1 MTEQPFTDH
10 FGLTRV
16 GQGES
21 ISKNGNAA
29 LDLDRVTI
37 DDLLWALS
45 QHSHGGS
52 TALADPTGPPTLT
65 SAGSGGSL
73 PPDTTYYYRVSYLDK
88 WGLETA
94 ASDEASIT
102 TGTSLDPPV
111 GPSLLTDTSGG
122 TLAPGLYTYGITAL
136 TDDGGETTL
145 SPISSVRIPAG
156 TVTNRVYL
164 TFPPLPAGAVAF
176 NVYRARPGQS
186 SLYFLMEATDG
197 DPVYDTGGNE
207 DATVRPP
214 RFNTTNESNT
224 VTITLPDGALPDG
237 ATSWNVYRSE
247 DPGVYDGQNLVHTV
261 VEGATETSTDVR
273 IDWVDDGDL
282 LDQGM
287 PREVSATVGDGVPL
301 GSSSTTTTTTSSPPS
316 PLNIIATPARG
327 TLNWSFN
334 LPGAITPRVYT
345 KTITLNDITPT
356 GITAYF
362 LTPPAVTQGSTQ
374 TMLVNFTDSAA
385 TPNTVSLPVNNTSG
399 YYTVS
404 YPLTGLLYLEAENG
418 VRSSVST
425 MMIYNDRTASNGQAV
440 SVTTGGNYI
449 DFACG
454 ILDAGL
460 YSPAV
465 SLRVDPASA
474 TPAND
479 LDIQVLNTDTNTIL
493 SEVTATAVRQ
503 TGDVYYWVP
512 GGQFTAPGGANI
524 TVRFTK
530 ALNDA
535 AQYYVDQF
543 RVEASLYTLQAGT
556 ITCSTS
562 VVDPPLPAST
572 PAPTGNKALIWGTRQ
587 IVFRS
592 GATPFLTTT
601 ANVTTGDA
609 GIEPVN
615 IVRSATPGAWLTV
628 SPSTGNTPATFTFTA
643 DATGLTPGLYV
654 DTVQVQ
660 DAASTPT
667 YSTDTISVAFI
678 VPSTN
683 FGSDAQVTLWY

>member
-1 MTEQPFTDH
+1 MSEQPFTDH

-21 ISKNGNAA
+21 VTKNGNAA
-29 LDLDRVTI
+29 LDLDRITI
-37 DDLLWALS
+37 DDLIWALA
-45 QHSHGGS
+45 QHSHTG
-52 TALADPTGPPTLT
+52 TDALADPTGPPTLT

-94 ASDEASIT
+94 ASDEATIT
-102 TGTSLDPPV
+102 TGTSIDPPV
-111 GPSLLTDTSGG
+111 GPSLLTDSSGG

-145 SPISSVRIPAG
+145 SPPSSVRIPAG

-176 NVYRARPGQS
+176 NVYRSRPGQS
-186 SLYFLMEATDG
+186 SLYYLMEATNG
-197 DPVYDTGGNE
+197 DPIYDVGSNE

-224 VTITLPDGALPDG
+224 VTVTLPGAVLPDG
-237 ATSWNVYRSE
+237 ATSWRVYRSE

-273 IDWVDDGDL
+273 IDWVDVGDV

-287 PREVSATVGDGVPL
+287 PREISSTVGDGVPL
-301 GSSSTTTTTTSSPPS
+301 GSSTTTTSPTSPTGS
-316 PLNIIATPARG
+316 LNIVAQPARG
-327 TLNWSFN
+327 SLNWSVN
-334 LPGAITPRVYT
+334 APGAITMRTYA
-345 KTITLNDITPT
+345 KTDVLSDITPT

-362 LTPPAVTQGSTQ
+362 LSPPALTQGTTQ
-374 TMLVNFTDSAA
+374 TMLINFTDSAA
-385 TPNTVSLPVNNTSG
+385 TPNTVSLPVNNNSG

-404 YPLTGLLYLEAENG
+404 YPLTGLLYEEAENG
-418 VRSSVST
+418 TRSSVST

-460 YSPAV
+460 YTPAV
-465 SLRVDPASA
+465 SLRPDPASS

-479 LDIQVLNTDTNTIL
+479 LDIQVLNTDTNTVL
-493 SEVTATAVRQ
+493 CDFTTTAVRQ
-503 TGDVYYWVP
+503 AGDAYYWVN
-512 GGQFTAPGGANI
+512 GLQFTAPGGANI

-543 RVEASLYTLQAGT
+543 RVQAALYTLTAGT

-562 VVDPPLPAST
+562 VVDPPLPVVGA
-572 PAPTGNKALIWGTRQ
+572 APTGNKQLIWSSRQ
-587 IVFRS
+587 LVFR
-592 GATPFLTTT
+592 GGGTLTGT
-601 ANVTTGDA
+601 ANVVAGDA
-609 GIEPVN
+609 GIEPVL
-615 IVRSATPGAWLTV
+615 IVRAATPASWLTV
-628 SPSTGNTPATFTFTA
+628 SPATGNTPATFTFTA
-643 DATGLTPGLYV
+643 DPTSLAPGIYSE
-654 DTVQVQ
+654 TVQVV
-660 DAASTPT
+660 DNAATPT
-667 YSTDTISVAFI
+667 YAADTISVVLI

-683 FGSDAQVTLWY
+683 FGSDAQIALWY